1 MNQNIGCLG
10 SILRIFGILPKEVN
24 PQMKQESEIKLP
36 YRLRDD
42 FLSSTELSFYKVLML
57 VLENES
63 VTVFTKVS
71 LGDLF
76 FVNIRDYKERMRYW
90 NKINRKHVDFLICD
104 RDTLKPI
111 VAIELDDST
120 HARENRQLRDEFVNQ
135 IFTAAKLPLI
145 HIKVSQSYI
154 VSTLQDELKKYLNQ
168 ADESKT
174 VSKVNERVPVCPKCQ
189 IEMVVRET
197 RRGMNQGQK
206 FYGCVNYPR
215 CKQTEPFL

>member
-1 MNQNIGCLG
+1 M
-10 SILRIFGILPKEVN
+10 
-24 PQMKQESEIKLP
+24 
-36 YRLRDD
+36 
-42 FLSSTELSFYKVLML
+42 
-57 VLENES
+57 
-63 VTVFTKVS
+63 
-71 LGDLF
+71 
-76 FVNIRDYKERMRYW
+76 NIRDYKERTKYW

-168 ADESKT
+168 ADESKK
-174 VSKVNERVPVCPKCQ
+174 VSRLMRVFQ
-189 IEMVVRET
+189 FVRSA
-197 RRGMNQGQK
+197 K
-206 FYGCVNYPR
+206 
-215 CKQTEPFL
+215 

>member
-1 MNQNIGCLG
+1 
-10 SILRIFGILPKEVN
+10 
-24 PQMKQESEIKLP
+24 
-36 YRLRDD
+36 
-42 FLSSTELSFYKVLML
+42 ML

-90 NKINRKHVDFLICD
+90 NKIYRKHVDFLICD

-145 HIKVSQSYI
+145 HIKVSRILFQHY
-154 VSTLQDELKKYLNQ
+154 
-168 ADESKT
+168 
-174 VSKVNERVPVCPKCQ
+174 
-189 IEMVVRET
+189 
-197 RRGMNQGQK
+197 RRN
-206 FYGCVNYPR
+206 
-215 CKQTEPFL
+215 